1 MQNSESNQNE
11 RFSEMNDA
19 DRQSSFNERDFPF
32 VQNASFPQPQHQEPL
47 QAPVT
52 GFQPVPAPAHVPSIA
67 HAPAVAVGHY
77 SDGLGVLWT
86 GLILNLVGLYPL
98 IVFLSSLDNPRH
110 MTTVGAWLLI
120 SPLLFAGTLLCG
132 SGIKE
137 KGYQNESIRIFAIVS
152 FFVGIL
158 LFFTPVVASVLYGL
172 GIGN

>member
-1 MQNSESNQNE
+1 MQDTEPNENE

-19 DRQSSFNERDFPF
+19 DRPSNFNERDFPF
-32 VQNASFPQPQHQEPL
+32 VQPSSFPQPQPAQPL
-47 QAPVT
+47 EAPVT
-52 GFQPVPAPAHVPSIA
+52 GFQPIPAPVPVPPIT

-86 GLILNLVGLYPL
+86 GLILNLAGLYPL
-98 IVFLSSLDNPRH
+98 IVFLASLSNPRH

-120 SPLLFAGTLLCG
+120 SPLLFIGTLLCG

-137 KGYQNESIRIFAIVS
+137 KGYQNESIRIFATVS

-158 LFFTPVVASVLYGL
+158 LFFTPVVASILYGF